1 MNPSQ
6 ISLVVRRLVAL
17 GVPKETWNKSMKHN
31 ESIFSHVE
39 MILLPIIPSLAVSS
53 KGLSYGGGPLWVLSH
68 GAAEVSLRMGFD

>member
-1 MNPSQ
+1 
-6 ISLVVRRLVAL
+6 
-17 GVPKETWNKSMKHN
+17 
-31 ESIFSHVE
+31 